1 MILEEHR
8 DNPDQINQ
16 EEVQAHR
23 VHQADLQEVALQ
35 QIDLHLRIDHL
46 HRVLQADLQ
55 EVALHRVLQADL
67 QEVALHRV
75 HQVVQADPHHQTDH
89 PLLVHQV
96 VQADL
101 EIQVVIEQ
109 EVRDQAEA
117 EVHGLEKMNNAMI
130 AALN

>member
-23 VHQADLQEVALQ
+23 VHQADLQEVALHQ
-35 QIDLHLRIDHL
+35 IDHL
-46 HRVLQADLQ
+46 HRVHQVDQADLHQ
-55 EVALHRVLQADL
+55 IDH
-67 QEVALHRV
+67 LHRV
-75 HQVVQADPHHQTDH
+75 HQVDQAD
-89 PLLVHQV
+89 LV

-101 EIQVVIEQ
+101 VIQVVIEQ
-109 EVRDQAEA
+109 EVRDQVEA
-117 EVHGLEKMNNAMI
+117 EVHGLEKMNNATI

>member
-35 QIDLHLRIDHL
+35 QIDLLLRVHQADLHQIDHHLRLDHLHRVHQVDQADHHLRIDHL
-46 HRVLQADLQ
+46 HRVDQVDQADL
-55 EVALHRVLQADL
+55 
-67 QEVALHRV
+67 
-75 HQVVQADPHHQTDH
+75 
-89 PLLVHQV
+89 V

-101 EIQVVIEQ
+101 VIQVVIEQ
-109 EVRDQAEA
+109 EVRDQVEA
-117 EVHGLEKMNNAMI
+117 EVHGLEKMNNATI
-130 AALN
+130 AVLN